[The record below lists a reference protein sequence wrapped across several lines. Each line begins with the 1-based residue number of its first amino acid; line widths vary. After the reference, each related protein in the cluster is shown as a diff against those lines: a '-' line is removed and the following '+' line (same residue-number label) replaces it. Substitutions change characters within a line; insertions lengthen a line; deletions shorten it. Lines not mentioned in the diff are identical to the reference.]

1 MNPVLIFIPVA
12 AAIVLFFIFKPS
24 KKKEDLTPNVVP
36 DPSEPVMNYPIA
48 FEPIPP
54 VAEPVPV
61 EPAPVVEPT
70 PIIEPAPVAEVG
82 GGDPVEVQ
90 PEETVPAKPKKAAVK
105 KKVPIKK

>member
-12 AAIVLFFIFKPS
+12 AAIVLFFIFRPS

-48 FEPIPP
+48 FEP
-54 VAEPVPV
+54 VPV
-61 EPAPVVEPT
+61 EPSPVVEPT
-70 PIIEPAPVAEVG
+70 PIIEPTPVAEVG

-90 PEETVPAKPKKAAVK
+90 PEETVPVKPKKAAVK

>member
-12 AAIVLFFIFKPS
+12 AAIVLFFIFRPS

-54 VAEPVPV
+54 VAEP
-61 EPAPVVEPT
+61 
-70 PIIEPAPVAEVG
+70 APVAEVG

-105 KKVPIKK
+105 KKAPIKK